1 MANINKNQI
10 GYNEVVSAGTANAL
24 MVQYKRANAAPIDI
38 TEIFTSISA
47 AVEYAKSGPTAYAGQ
62 VIAVA
67 GEDIRTTVYTIT
79 SAGTLT
85 RLVDENDLNEV
96 VSSAGKIDEIKV
108 NGSALT
114 ITDKSVNID
123 LGGYVTTDTL
133 SSIVSDDTGKTI
145 REIANEELVSVLIT
159 EDAKESLD
167 TLEEIASWIQSHPD
181 DVTAMNLSI
190 NDLKNSAHS
199 HTNKSILDN
208 ITEEKITDW
217 DSHQQYTDNAIS
229 GLSEVYDIKGSSE
242 SAITI
247 SKEYVNEKIDELVNV
262 YDAKGSSLSA
272 LTEAKTYSDETLN
285 SAKAYVNGKVDGK
298 FDAIG
303 SASSALTE
311 AKAYA
316 DSKVDG
322 KFDAIGSASSALTE
336 AKAYADSLATNYDSV
351 GSASSALTEA
361 KTYADSLATNYDS
374 AGSASSALTAAKTY
388 ADSLAKNYDLAGS
401 ANAALSSAKAYVN
414 GKIDGKFDAIG
425 SASSALTEAK
435 AYVDS
440 TIEGYATKS
449 YVTEQ
454 IVSAMTGGEIELT
467 GYAKVEDVKAS
478 GNTIYASAKT
488 YTDSAIITASEDL
501 NWILVEGEKQ
511 KVRNWRGTRA
521 NYEMLVQNDAVSPWT
536 RYVVIDTINGKEVIT
551 EYYGNNQVAD
561 ATGQLLP
568 VKDIIGNISD
578 ITPQP
583 YDRYLVGS
591 DGKGYQI
598 YEYVID
604 GEFHKWLIK
613 PFDYRYGVRV
623 IEKGLKNY
631 VYVSGIL
638 KTYDDVDCGS
648 F

>member
-123 LGGYVTTDTL
+123 LGGYVTTDIL

-316 DSKVDG
+316 DS
-322 KFDAIGSASSALTE
+322 
-336 AKAYADSLATNYDSV
+336 LATNYDSA

-440 TIEGYATKS
+440 TIENYATKS

-501 NWILVEGEKQ
+501 NWILVDGEKQ